1 MFGVTR
7 TSFENGRTGAGPDEW
22 LGQPRSEQTSSN
34 VGLLRASPEA
44 KTVIF
49 FHAVQN
55 VPHYFALQKARRPMG
70 KKSKKPDKAD
80 QKYLTTGLLLSA
92 GGLGLA
98 LLTYVIWLFGGIE
111 AFAYRILLLVP
122 IGAVVLLLI
131 GGGSILK
138 WMFGDKIDWD

>member
-1 MFGVTR
+1 
-7 TSFENGRTGAGPDEW
+7 
-22 LGQPRSEQTSSN
+22 
-34 VGLLRASPEA
+34 
-44 KTVIF
+44 
-49 FHAVQN
+49 
-55 VPHYFALQKARRPMG
+55 MG

-122 IGAVVLLLI
+122 IGAVVLLI
-131 GGGSILK
+131 GCFRTVSEKGTGTFCSADSAK
-138 WMFGDKIDWD
+138 RASPRRFAAAAQS